1 MLFKVIHIFHPHYH
15 PNLIEHILKN
25 KQKNKCVR
33 IHETT
38 LINHNDSEDESENKS
53 HRHDINRPMS
63 RHGHKYQW
71 WIQRKNHLVD
81 IDY

>member
-1 MLFKVIHIFHPHYH
+1 M
-15 PNLIEHILKN
+15 
-25 KQKNKCVR
+25 
-33 IHETT
+33 
-38 LINHNDSEDESENKS
+38 INHNDSEDESENKS

-71 WIQRKNHLVD
+71 WIQHKNHLVD